1 MLFTF
6 HRVPLDPTCSSTVKC
21 KVSWISRGF
30 TKLFDKLQF
39 HKLHRSRWNLKQLR
53 CLTQVSF
60 HRSLFVSSWM
70 INTSPGF
77 KVLNTLNRPLFTKS
91 WNFGRPMFVSQNAVR
106 RWWTEMTSKMA
117 TGYLEHGDSFVP
129 YSGGAATSG
138 STNGSDGMNR
148 KLHLQLSRAQNL
160 LLLLTV
166 KNFHHH
172 GRRSL
177 VRLL

>member
-6 HRVPLDPTCSSTVKC
+6 HRVPLDPTCSLTVKC

-30 TKLFDKLQF
+30 MKIFDKLKF
-39 HKLHRSRWNLKQLR
+39 HKLHRIRWNLKQLR

-77 KVLNTLNRPLFTKS
+77 KALNTLNRPLFTKS

-117 TGYLEHGDSFVP
+117 TDIWNMGIVLCPIPVV
-129 YSGGAATSG
+129 
-138 STNGSDGMNR
+138 
-148 KLHLQLSRAQNL
+148 LQLPVP
-160 LLLLTV
+160 LTEV
-166 KNFHHH
+166 MAWTGSCTSNSVGHKTSFYYARLRIFIITVD
-172 GRRSL
+172 GR
-177 VRLL
+177 